1 METIGRYHREIFR
14 MGVLNLDPSLPT
26 PTEQA
31 WTYLAEAIQDLIQ
44 AGILIL
50 RGTPVVELEA
60 SSPYAIRTENS
71 ELAVGVSFEN
81 ENPQDRHIVTLT
93 PALNRSPLRVEFEYN
108 HDNDHFSISPFI
120 AVSEFPLGASMVA
133 DAEVALTLFE
143 CDLPPQSPANA
154 VWVSNAH
161 AEIVLRI
168 VLSMVTVRR
177 YRSCPTALTVFL

>member
-26 PTEQA
+26 STEQA

-50 RGTPVVELEA
+50 RTPVVELEA

-93 PALNRSPLRVEFEYN
+93 WHSIDLRYVLNSNTIMIMTTF
-108 HDNDHFSISPFI
+108 
-120 AVSEFPLGASMVA
+120 
-133 DAEVALTLFE
+133 
-143 CDLPPQSPANA
+143 QS
-154 VWVSNAH
+154 
-161 AEIVLRI
+161 R
-168 VLSMVTVRR
+168 LSSLYLSSHWCKYGCR
-177 YRSCPTALTVFL
+177 C

>member
-1 METIGRYHREIFR
+1 

-60 SSPYAIRTENS
+60 SPPYAIRTENS

-81 ENPQDRHIVTLT
+81 EAHKTDTL
-93 PALNRSPLRVEFEYN
+93 
-108 HDNDHFSISPFI
+108 
-120 AVSEFPLGASMVA
+120 
-133 DAEVALTLFE
+133 
-143 CDLPPQSPANA
+143 
-154 VWVSNAH
+154 
-161 AEIVLRI
+161 
-168 VLSMVTVRR
+168 
-177 YRSCPTALTVFL
+177 